1 MENDLTSSNRKSKKL
16 VFKSNFKK
24 EQVSKIK
31 NDFLSC
37 LNFHLHRVINNI
49 PTYPKIKRIPAF
61 ILCVACT
68 AIPFALVLKPVVSVR
83 MGGKH
88 IAFAQNTG
96 SVNLAKDLLQYSI
109 SRSNNSDFEFSN
121 KIEFA
126 RSFSISD
133 NVESTEQLIKSIANS
148 SDDICLASAISV
160 NGQIIGACILKDD
173 TTEVLKSLLDE
184 YKSNPSDKASFVQ
197 DVKVSTLPI
206 LNDNILT
213 SDELLQRIKND
224 NILDVQVIST
234 EQHTETVPYQTRK
247 IESDQI
253 EQGVTKTM
261 QVGRNGI
268 ASVTEQ
274 VVSLNGI
281 ETQRS
286 KISSTVLT
294 PATDCIIAI
303 GTKSNGVG
311 TGQLIVPI
319 SSYRFS
325 SGFKLR
331 NGIWHKGVDLAA
343 PVGTAVYAAD
353 NGIVTTAKLSDSFG
367 NYIVIDHQN
376 GMQTLYAHNSSLIVK
391 QGDVV
396 SKGQQIA
403 LSGNTGNSTGPHLH
417 FEVHS
422 NDVAVNPCIYLS
434 FNSQD

>member
-1 MENDLTSSNRKSKKL
+1 MENDLTSSKHKNKKL
-16 VFKSNFKK
+16 GFKSDFKK
-24 EQVSKIK
+24 EHICKRK
-31 NDFLSC
+31 NIFLSR
-37 LNFHLHRVINNI
+37 LSFHLHRIINNI

-61 ILCVACT
+61 ILCIACT
-68 AIPFALVLKPVVSVR
+68 AIPFALVLKPVVSVKID
-83 MGGKH
+83 GKH

-96 SVNLAKDLLQYSI
+96 SVNLAKDLLQSSI
-109 SRSNNSDFEFSN
+109 SKSNNSDFVFSN
-121 KIEFA
+121 KIEFSP
-126 RSFSISD
+126 SFSLSD

-160 NGQIIGACILKDD
+160 NGEIIGACMLRED
-173 TTEVLKSLLDE
+173 TTYILKSLLDS
-184 YKSNPSDKASFVQ
+184 YKSSSSDKASFVQ
-197 DVKVSTLPI
+197 DVKVSTLPV
-206 LNDNILT
+206 LKDNILS
-213 SDELLQRIKND
+213 SDELLQSIKND

-234 EQHTETVPYQTRK
+234 EQHTETVPYQTQK

-286 KISSTVLT
+286 KLSSIVLT

-303 GTKSNGVG
+303 GTKSNGIG
-311 TGQLIVPI
+311 TGQFIVPI
-319 SSYRFS
+319 SNYRFS

-331 NGIWHKGVDLAA
+331 NGIWHKGVDLAV

-353 NGIVTTAKLSDSFG
+353 NGVVTTAKLSDSFG

-391 QGDVV
+391 EGDVV

-417 FEVHS
+417 FEIH
-422 NDVAVNPCIYLS
+422 NNGVAVNPCIYLS
-434 FNSQD
+434 FNLQE